1 MLKNGVVTLFAL
13 SPDGEDYKRCG
24 TYPAWIHC
32 KKRLRSTEKGIYFRD
47 NFDVR
52 IERKL
57 IKCISVGDLIYFGD
71 MGQDEF
77 SVAECR
83 RVAVVAENNF
93 GSTPHWHLQAE
104 YEYR

>member
-1 MLKNGVVTLFAL
+1 MLENGVVTLFSL
-13 SPDGEDYKRCG
+13 DSDGGDYVKYG

-32 KKRLRSTEKGIYFRD
+32 KKRLRSTEKGVYFRD

-52 IERKL
+52 IDHGQVK
-57 IKCISVGDLIYFGD
+57 KISVGDLIYFGE
-71 MGQDEF
+71 MSQDEF

-93 GSTPHWHLQAE
+93 GTTPHWHLQAE

>member
-1 MLKNGVVTLFAL
+1 MLENGVVTLFEQ

-24 TYPAWIHC
+24 TYPAWIHL
-32 KKRLRSTEKGIYFRD
+32 KKRIRSTENGVYFRD

-52 IERKL
+52 IEHSL
-57 IKCISVGDLIYFGD
+57 INQIAVGDLIYFGE
-71 MGQDEF
+71 MSQEEF

-93 GSTPHWHLQAE
+93 GATPHWHLQAE

>member
-1 MLKNGVVTLFAL
+1 MLENGVVTLFTL
-13 SPDGEDYKRCG
+13 SPDGEDYTKCG

-32 KKRLRSTEKGIYFRD
+32 KKRLRSTERGIYFRD

-52 IERKL
+52 IEHKL
-57 IKCISVGDLIYFGD
+57 INQISLGDLIYFGEIS
-71 MGQDEF
+71 QDEF

-83 RVAVVAENNF
+83 RIAVVAENNF
-93 GSTPHWHLQAE
+93 GGIPHWHLQAE

>member
-1 MLKNGVVTLFAL
+1 MLKNGVVTLFTL
-13 SPDGEDYKRCG
+13 SPDGDDYVRCG
-24 TYPAWIHC
+24 TFPAWIHC
-32 KKRLRSTEKGIYFRD
+32 KRRLRSTERGVYFRD

-52 IERKL
+52 IEHGLVERV
-57 IKCISVGDLIYFGD
+57 SVGDLIYFGEMSQED
-71 MGQDEF
+71 F

-93 GSTPHWHLQAE
+93 GTMPHWHLQAE

>member
-1 MLKNGVVTLFAL
+1 MLKNGMVTLFTL
-13 SPDGEDYKRCG
+13 SPDGEDYVRCG
-24 TYPAWIHC
+24 TFPAWINC
-32 KKRLRSTEKGIYFRD
+32 KRRLRSTERGVYFRD

-52 IERKL
+52 IEHGLVERV
-57 IKCISVGDLIYFGD
+57 SVGDLIYFGEMSQED
-71 MGQDEF
+71 F

-93 GSTPHWHLQAE
+93 GTMPHWHLQAE